1 MTMIVV
7 ISIQWWQWRRANLG
21 GGLEEEG
28 AQSVVGGEGREIQTI
43 MMIIW
48 CKNDIREKGDCA
60 DREMKT
66 EKFTLS

>member
-1 MTMIVV
+1 M
-7 ISIQWWQWRRANLG
+7 G